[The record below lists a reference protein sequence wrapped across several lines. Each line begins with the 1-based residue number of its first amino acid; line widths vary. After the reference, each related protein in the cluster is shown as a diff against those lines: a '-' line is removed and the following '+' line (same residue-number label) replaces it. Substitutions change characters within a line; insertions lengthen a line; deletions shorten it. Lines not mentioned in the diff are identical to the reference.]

1 MKTNLVRKFNLF
13 TLYLEG
19 NLFFMESKN
28 SISIKRSI
36 AIKAI
41 VTPTWKEDAE
51 KELSKAISNIDQQLA
66 QLEQEGQQIVN
77 NIRSQSVN
85 PLDPRV
91 QEQVSQVQQQVA
103 AKRNEI
109 EEQKRNLLQQQSQVR
124 ELKMDEIVDQGQV
137 DSFCDVTV
145 GDNLI
150 EKMQVSITVKD
161 GVIQSIDNN

>member
-1 MKTNLVRKFNLF
+1 
-13 TLYLEG
+13 
-19 NLFFMESKN
+19 METKN

-51 KELSKAISNIDQQLA
+51 KELSNAISAVDQQSA
-66 QLEQEGQQIVN
+66 QLEQEGQQIVS

-91 QEQVSQVQQQVA
+91 QEQVGQVQQQVA
-103 AKRNEI
+103 AKRNEL

-124 ELKMDEIVDQGQV
+124 ELRMDEIVDQGQV
-137 DSFCDVTV
+137 DSFCDVSV

-150 EKMQVSITVKD
+150 KKMQVSITVKD
-161 GVIQSIDNN
+161 GIIQSINNNE

>member
-1 MKTNLVRKFNLF
+1 
-13 TLYLEG
+13 
-19 NLFFMESKN
+19 METKN

-36 AIKAI
+36 AIKAV

-51 KELSKAISNIDQQLA
+51 KELSKAISNIDQQLS

-137 DSFCDVTV
+137 DSFCDVNV

-161 GVIQSIDNN
+161 GVILSIDNN

>member
-1 MKTNLVRKFNLF
+1 
-13 TLYLEG
+13 
-19 NLFFMESKN
+19 METKN

-36 AIKAI
+36 AIKAV

-51 KELSKAISNIDQQLA
+51 KELSKAISNIDQQLS
-66 QLEQEGQQIVN
+66 QLEQEGQQIAN

-103 AKRNEI
+103 VKRNEI

>member
-1 MKTNLVRKFNLF
+1 
-13 TLYLEG
+13 
-19 NLFFMESKN
+19 METKN

-36 AIKAI
+36 AIKAV

-51 KELSKAISNIDQQLA
+51 KELSKAISNIDQQLS

-77 NIRSQSVN
+77 NIRSQSIN

-137 DSFCDVTV
+137 ESFCDVTV

>member
-1 MKTNLVRKFNLF
+1 
-13 TLYLEG
+13 
-19 NLFFMESKN
+19 METKN

-36 AIKAI
+36 AIKAV

-51 KELSKAISNIDQQLA
+51 KELSKAISNIDQQLS

-77 NIRSQSVN
+77 NIRTQSVN

-91 QEQVSQVQQQVA
+91 QEQVGQVQQQVA

>member
-1 MKTNLVRKFNLF
+1 MDTN
-13 TLYLEG
+13 T
-19 NLFFMESKN
+19 

-41 VTPTWKEDAE
+41 VTPIWKEDAE
-51 KELSKAISNIDQQLA
+51 KELSNAISTVDQQLS
-66 QLEQEGQQIVN
+66 QLEKEGQQVVS

-91 QEQVSQVQQQVA
+91 QEQVGQVQQQVA
-103 AKRNEI
+103 AKRSEI
-109 EEQKRNLLQQQSQVR
+109 EEQKRNLLQQRSQVR

-137 DSFCDVTV
+137 DSFCDVSV

-150 EKMQVSITVKD
+150 KKMQVSITVKD
-161 GVIQSIDNN
+161 GIIQSIENNE

>member
-1 MKTNLVRKFNLF
+1 
-13 TLYLEG
+13 
-19 NLFFMESKN
+19 METKN

-51 KELSKAISNIDQQLA
+51 KELSKAISNIDQQLS

-91 QEQVSQVQQQVA
+91 QEQISQVQQQVA

>member
-1 MKTNLVRKFNLF
+1 MCIRD
-13 TLYLEG
+13 
-19 NLFFMESKN
+19 S

-51 KELSKAISNIDQQLA
+51 KELSNAISAVDQQLS
-66 QLEQEGQQIVN
+66 QLEQEGQQIVS

-91 QEQVSQVQQQVA
+91 QEQVGQVQQQVG
-103 AKRNEI
+103 AKRNEL

-124 ELKMDEIVDQGQV
+124 DLKMDEIVDQGQV
-137 DSFCDVTV
+137 DSFCDVSV

-150 EKMQVSITVKD
+150 KKMQVSITVKD
-161 GVIQSIDNN
+161 GIIQSINLSLIHI

>member
-1 MKTNLVRKFNLF
+1 
-13 TLYLEG
+13 
-19 NLFFMESKN
+19 METKN

-36 AIKAI
+36 AIKAV

-51 KELSKAISNIDQQLA
+51 KELSKAISNNDQQLS

-124 ELKMDEIVDQGQV
+124 ELKMDDIVDQGQV

-150 EKMQVSITVKD
+150 EKMQVSIIVKD

>member
-1 MKTNLVRKFNLF
+1 
-13 TLYLEG
+13 
-19 NLFFMESKN
+19 METKN

-36 AIKAI
+36 AIKAV

-51 KELSKAISNIDQQLA
+51 KELSKAISNIDQQLS

-161 GVIQSIDNN
+161 GVIQSIDKN

>member
-1 MKTNLVRKFNLF
+1 
-13 TLYLEG
+13 
-19 NLFFMESKN
+19 METKN

-36 AIKAI
+36 AIKAV

-51 KELSKAISNIDQQLA
+51 KELSKAISNIDQQLS

-109 EEQKRNLLQQQSQVR
+109 EEQKRNLLQQQIQVR
-124 ELKMDEIVDQGQV
+124 ELKMDDIVDQGQV

-150 EKMQVSITVKD
+150 EKMQVSFTVKD
-161 GVIQSIDNN
+161 GDIKSIDNN

>member
-1 MKTNLVRKFNLF
+1 
-13 TLYLEG
+13 
-19 NLFFMESKN
+19 METKN

-36 AIKAI
+36 AIKAV

-51 KELSKAISNIDQQLA
+51 KELSNAISNIDQQLS

-109 EEQKRNLLQQQSQVR
+109 EEQKRYLLQQQSQVR

>member
-1 MKTNLVRKFNLF
+1 METN
-13 TLYLEG
+13 
-19 NLFFMESKN
+19 N

-51 KELSKAISNIDQQLA
+51 KELSKAISNIDQQLS

-85 PLDPRV
+85 PLDTRV

-150 EKMQVSITVKD
+150 EKMQVSIIVKD

>member
-1 MKTNLVRKFNLF
+1 
-13 TLYLEG
+13 
-19 NLFFMESKN
+19 METKN

-51 KELSKAISNIDQQLA
+51 KELSRAISNIDQQLS
-66 QLEQEGQQIVN
+66 QLEQEGQQIAN

-137 DSFCDVTV
+137 DSFCNVSV

-150 EKMQVSITVKD
+150 EKMQVSITMKD
-161 GVIQSIDNN
+161 GIIQSIDNN

>member
-1 MKTNLVRKFNLF
+1 
-13 TLYLEG
+13 
-19 NLFFMESKN
+19 METKN
-28 SISIKRSI
+28 SISIKRSV

-51 KELSKAISNIDQQLA
+51 KELSNAISAVDQQLS
-66 QLEQEGQQIVN
+66 QLEQEGQQIVS

-91 QEQVSQVQQQVA
+91 QEQVGQVQQQVA
-103 AKRNEI
+103 AKRNEL

-137 DSFCDVTV
+137 DSFCDVSV

-150 EKMQVSITVKD
+150 KKMQVSIIVKD
-161 GVIQSIDNN
+161 GIIQSINNNE

>member
-1 MKTNLVRKFNLF
+1 
-13 TLYLEG
+13 
-19 NLFFMESKN
+19 METKN

-36 AIKAI
+36 AIKAV

-51 KELSKAISNIDQQLA
+51 KELSKAISNIDQQLS

-161 GVIQSIDNN
+161 GVIQSIDTN

>member
-1 MKTNLVRKFNLF
+1 
-13 TLYLEG
+13 
-19 NLFFMESKN
+19 METKN

-36 AIKAI
+36 AIKAV

-51 KELSKAISNIDQQLA
+51 KELSKAISNIDQQLS
-66 QLEQEGQQIVN
+66 QLEQEGQEIVN

-150 EKMQVSITVKD
+150 EKMQVSSTVKD

>member
-1 MKTNLVRKFNLF
+1 
-13 TLYLEG
+13 
-19 NLFFMESKN
+19 METKN

-51 KELSKAISNIDQQLA
+51 KELSNAIAAVDQQLS
-66 QLEQEGQQIVN
+66 QLEQEGQQIVS

-91 QEQVSQVQQQVA
+91 QEQVGQVQQQVGV
-103 AKRNEI
+103 KRNEL

-124 ELKMDEIVDQGQV
+124 DLKMDEIVDQGQV
-137 DSFCDVTV
+137 DSFCDVSV

-150 EKMQVSITVKD
+150 KKMQVSITVKD
-161 GVIQSIDNN
+161 GIIQSINNNK

>member
-1 MKTNLVRKFNLF
+1 
-13 TLYLEG
+13 
-19 NLFFMESKN
+19 METKN

-51 KELSKAISNIDQQLA
+51 KELSNAISAVDQQLS
-66 QLEQEGQQIVN
+66 QLEQEGQQIVS

-91 QEQVSQVQQQVA
+91 QEQVGQVQQQVA
-103 AKRNEI
+103 SKRNEL

-124 ELKMDEIVDQGQV
+124 DLKMNEIVDQGQV
-137 DSFCDVTV
+137 DSFCDVSV

-150 EKMQVSITVKD
+150 KQMQVSITVKD
-161 GVIQSIDNN
+161 GIIQSIDNK

>member
-1 MKTNLVRKFNLF
+1 MDTN
-13 TLYLEG
+13 T
-19 NLFFMESKN
+19 

-41 VTPTWKEDAE
+41 VTPIWKEDAE
-51 KELSKAISNIDQQLA
+51 KELSNAISTVDQQLS
-66 QLEQEGQQIVN
+66 QLEKEGQQVVS

-91 QEQVSQVQQQVA
+91 QEQVGQVQQQVA
-103 AKRNEI
+103 AKRSEI
-109 EEQKRNLLQQQSQVR
+109 EDQKRNLLQQRSQVR

-137 DSFCDVTV
+137 DSFCDVSV

-150 EKMQVSITVKD
+150 KKMQVSITVKD
-161 GVIQSIDNN
+161 GIIQSIENNE

>member
-1 MKTNLVRKFNLF
+1 
-13 TLYLEG
+13 
-19 NLFFMESKN
+19 METKN

-36 AIKAI
+36 AIKAV

-51 KELSKAISNIDQQLA
+51 KELSKAISNIDQQLS

-103 AKRNEI
+103 SKRNEI

-161 GVIQSIDNN
+161 GVIQSIDN

>member
-1 MKTNLVRKFNLF
+1 
-13 TLYLEG
+13 
-19 NLFFMESKN
+19 METKN

-36 AIKAI
+36 AIKAV

-51 KELSKAISNIDQQLA
+51 KELSNAISSVDQQLS
-66 QLEQEGQQIVN
+66 QLEQEGQQIVS

-91 QEQVSQVQQQVA
+91 QEQVGQVQQQVG
-103 AKRNEI
+103 AKRNEL

-124 ELKMDEIVDQGQV
+124 DLKMDEIVDQGQV
-137 DSFCDVTV
+137 DSFCDVSV

-150 EKMQVSITVKD
+150 KKMQVSITVKD
-161 GVIQSIDNN
+161 GIIQSINNNE

>member
-1 MKTNLVRKFNLF
+1 
-13 TLYLEG
+13 
-19 NLFFMESKN
+19 METKN

-51 KELSKAISNIDQQLA
+51 KELSNAISAVDQQWS
-66 QLEQEGQQIVN
+66 QLEQEGQQIVS

-91 QEQVSQVQQQVA
+91 QEQVGQVQQQVG
-103 AKRNEI
+103 AKRNEL

-124 ELKMDEIVDQGQV
+124 DLKMDEIVDQGQV
-137 DSFCDVTV
+137 DSFCDVSV

-150 EKMQVSITVKD
+150 KKMQVSITVKD
-161 GVIQSIDNN
+161 GIIQSINNNE